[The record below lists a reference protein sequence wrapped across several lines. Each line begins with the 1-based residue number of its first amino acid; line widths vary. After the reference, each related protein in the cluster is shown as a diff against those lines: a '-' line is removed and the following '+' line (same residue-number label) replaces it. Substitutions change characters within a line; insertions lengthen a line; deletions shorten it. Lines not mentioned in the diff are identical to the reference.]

1 MEKKK
6 NELTLIPDI
15 KVMHFEPDEDDRLPE
30 LKIEDGPRY
39 RNKTIPELKEM
50 AKNFGL
56 KVSGTRIELIHRIAD
71 ETRRINAEK
80 KKDNQASNF
89 ELIERIRT
97 SIGVNDVKLK
107 QIREQRFALVKE
119 EDELE
124 AKINQLRLTLATLE
138 ETLDVPDIKY

>member
-6 NELTLIPDI
+6 NEVTLIPNI

-50 AKNFGL
+50 AKHFGL

-80 KKDNQASNF
+80 KKTTQASNF
-89 ELIERIRT
+89 ELIEGIRA

-138 ETLDVPDIKY
+138 ETLDVPDIEY

>member
-89 ELIERIRT
+89 ELIEGIRT

>member
-6 NELTLIPDI
+6 NEMTLIPDI
-15 KVMHFEPDEDDRLPE
+15 KVMHFEPDEEDRLPE

-50 AKNFGL
+50 AKGFGL

-71 ETRRINAEK
+71 ETVRINAEK
-80 KKDNQASNF
+80 KKDNQAANF
-89 ELIERIRT
+89 ELIEGIRT
-97 SIGVNDVKLK
+97 SIGVNEVKLK
-107 QIREQRFALVKE
+107 QVKDARFALVKE
-119 EDELE
+119 EDEIE
-124 AKINQLRLTLATLE
+124 AKLNQLRLTLATLE